1 MQNPIYIGN
10 WLLDVHEGTLVDGD
24 VARRLDHT
32 PLQLLLCLIRHAGED
47 VSKQQLLDEVWPRKV
62 VTEDA
67 ISVAISQVRR
77 ALGDNARRP
86 AYIKTLPG
94 YGYRLI
100 AAVAEASSPRQ
111 PRTGWHWRVPVLLSL
126 SLLLGVTLAAS
137 WWLISG
143 KVTSTP
149 VPVETAGSS
158 APPVI
163 AVLPIGNPGGDAD
176 SAALAEG
183 FAEYLVAGLARHTG
197 IRVISHTSSMVYRDT
212 GKKLPEIAEELHASA
227 LVEGSVVRRGE
238 QIEFS
243 LRLIDSASDHLRWSK
258 VLLMDKAGRNAL
270 ANTAEEVATQLA
282 AAVAGEKASLQEAG
296 RAPYLPPEKA
306 LAHYQLGRYLLLQA
320 EPEHGRRAVT
330 AFEQALVAAPDF
342 APAYVGLAQARIRS
356 LGDDSEVRRALPEL
370 RQLLEKA
377 LQLNPVL
384 ADAHLELANLVFLY
398 EWDFPSAER
407 HFKSAL
413 ASNPSHGLAHFHYS
427 QFLLAM
433 GRFDEAMHEVRAYR
447 TLDPFSYSVPSVAW
461 IYNMMGAYPQALAE
475 LDKRMPLQ
483 QPSLV
488 HLWSRQAILENMGR
502 EEESFR
508 AYLQVLAEMDYGERE
523 LAAAERA
530 FAESGLRGFY
540 RWLAFEKRELRNI
553 GQYQAP
559 LSLARYAV
567 AAGEQERALEWLQQA
582 LQARQLEL
590 LWVAVDPKY
599 APLRGRPEF
608 TALLRQIGL
617 PQGGSYPSNHP

>member
-1 MQNPIYIGN
+1 MIQLYNISRYGDPMQNPIYIGN

-24 VARRLDHT
+24 VVRRLDHT
-32 PLQLLLCLIRHAGED
+32 PLQLLLCLIRHTGED

-67 ISVAISQVRR
+67 ISVAISQIRK

-86 AYIKTLPG
+86 EYIKTLPG

-100 AAVAEASSPRQ
+100 AAVAEVPSPRHS
-111 PRTGWHWRVPVLLSL
+111 RIGWHWGAPVLLF
-126 SLLLGVTLAAS
+126 LGITLAAS
-137 WWLISG
+137 WWLMSG
-143 KVTSTP
+143 KVTSNP
-149 VPVETAGSS
+149 MPVETAGSS

-163 AVLPIGNPGGDAD
+163 AVLPIGDPSRDAPF
-176 SAALAEG
+176 L
-183 FAEYLVAGLARHTG
+183 
-197 IRVISHTSSMVYRDT
+197 
-212 GKKLPEIAEELHASA
+212 
-227 LVEGSVVRRGE
+227 
-238 QIEFS
+238 
-243 LRLIDSASDHLRWSK
+243 
-258 VLLMDKAGRNAL
+258 AGR
-270 ANTAEEVATQLA
+270 Q
-282 AAVAGEKASLQEAG
+282 Q
-296 RAPYLPPEKA
+296 PYLPPEQA
-306 LAHYQLGRYLLLQA
+306 LDHYQRGRYLLVQA
-320 EPEHGRRAVT
+320 EPEHGRGAVT
-330 AFEQALVAAPDF
+330 AFEQALAAAPDF
-342 APAYVGLAQARIRS
+342 APAYVGLAQARIRG
-356 LGDDSEVRRALPEL
+356 LGNDGEIRRALPEL
-370 RQLLEKA
+370 RHLLEKA
-377 LQLNPVL
+377 LQLDPAL

-407 HFKSAL
+407 HFKAAL

-433 GRFDEAMHEVRAYR
+433 GRFDESMHEVRAYR
-447 TLDPFSYSVPSVAW
+447 TLDPFSYSYSVPSVAW

-483 QPSLV
+483 KPSLV

-502 EEESFR
+502 EAESFR

-530 FAESGLRGFY
+530 FADSGLSGFY

-608 TALLRQIGL
+608 TALLREIGL
-617 PQGGSYPSNHP
+617 PQGNARP